1 MATRDEVQALRALPI
16 IGKRLDDIDS
26 SLAIIAEELRR
37 ANRLKAFEMAS
48 VGVDEDMAL
57 QRAEQIL
64 DFAKGGR

>member
-1 MATRDEVQALRALPI
+1 MPTRDEVAALKALPVLV
-16 IGKRLDDIDS
+16 KRLDDIDS

-37 ANRLKAFEMAS
+37 ANRLKAFEIAS
-48 VGVDEDMAL
+48 GGVDEDMAL